1 MGFNYPN
8 SNSESEVLM
17 PPNVQYAIS
26 VDGVYNKVLPPQS
39 NPYVVYRIGDGTVH
53 PEGWENITGNKYL
66 DFYLPAPFSSKYYD
80 SIQLVSD
87 NMADVLIVSGNIQGI
102 NNVVLNLAKGT
113 NSEILNAKSNA
124 TIALTKAGEASTSAS
139 NAATSATNALSYLND
154 FKGRYLGGQASDP
167 VLDLIGNPLNDGD
180 IYFNTTLN
188 EMRVYS
194 ATAWKT
200 SVDSY
205 TRTELD
211 NGQLDTR
218 YYTKTEI
225 NTANVFRADKY
236 LASQNLSNMV
246 YSANGDLVKIQYNNP
261 TDVDYELFTYTAGD
275 LTGIAHYI
283 GSILK
288 GNSVLSYTNGDL
300 ISVVFTGV

>member
-1 MGFNYPN
+1 MSFNYPN
-8 SNSESEVLM
+8 SSSKSEVLI

-26 VDGVYNKVLPPQS
+26 VDGVYQKVLPPQS

-66 DFYLPAPFSSKYYD
+66 DFYLPAPFSSEYYE

-87 NMADVLIVSGNIQGI
+87 NMVDILLVSGSIVDI
-102 NNVVLNLAKGT
+102 NNVAANLAKG
-113 NSEILNAKSNA
+113 NGSEILNAEANGI
-124 TIALTKAGEASTSAS
+124 IAITKAGEASTSAD
-139 NAATSATNALSYLND
+139 NASISEANALTYLND
-154 FKGRYLGGQASDP
+154 FKGRYLGGQVSDP
-167 VLDLIGNPLNDGD
+167 TLDLLGNPLNDGD
-180 IYFNTTLN
+180 IYFNTTAK

-194 ATAWKT
+194 GTAWKT
-200 SVDSY
+200 AVDSY

-218 YYTKTEI
+218 YYTKTELD
-225 NTANVFRADKY
+225 TANVFRADKY

-246 YSANGDLVKIQYNNP
+246 YNANGDLVKIQYNNP

-275 LTGIAHYI
+275 LTSIAHYV
-283 GSILK
+283 SSVLK

-300 ISVVFTGV
+300 TSVIFTGV